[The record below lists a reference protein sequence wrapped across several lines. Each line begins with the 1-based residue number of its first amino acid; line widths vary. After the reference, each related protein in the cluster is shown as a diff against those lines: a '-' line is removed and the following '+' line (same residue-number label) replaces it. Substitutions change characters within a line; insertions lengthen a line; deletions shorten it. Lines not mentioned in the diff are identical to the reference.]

1 MCFRRVILLPE
12 HCFRPLGLSCV
23 ILTQYYPSILN
34 RMISGF
40 PWYISCYTTGLR
52 KLTRGDS
59 EKRQLQRNLSICIYL
74 SIYLPVYI
82 YIYIYIYTYIDIL
95 RWRYYIFYSVL
106 LFYQPTFEGVFVLY
120 IFFIYLAVPC
130 QMLSQFQGG
139 SLSNQ
144 MMLITIFLIL
154 ISSRRSPETS

>member
-1 MCFRRVILLPE
+1 MGVYLR
-12 HCFRPLGLSCV
+12 
-23 ILTQYYPSILN
+23 Y
-34 RMISGF
+34 ISGTYF
-40 PWYISCYTTGLR
+40 HPCKIFQIYIYIHMYIYIYIYIVFYISIYL
-52 KLTRGDS
+52 
-59 EKRQLQRNLSICIYL
+59 YL
-74 SIYLPVYI
+74 SIYLSTCV